1 MLQPAPHSCSAPR
14 PRSRARPLALPP
26 STRRRAARVRRRSLA
41 SYAALRR
48 ALGTLLALPPESPED
63 AERAVAAIMQRVR
76 AG

>member
-1 MLQPAPHSCSAPR
+1 
-14 PRSRARPLALPP
+14 
-26 STRRRAARVRRRSLA
+26 VRRRSLA